1 MPTRTQVRTAG
12 YSRVQLMAMV
22 ALAGVIATL
31 TSLLL
36 QTLSH

>member
-1 MPTRTQVRTAG
+1 MLMRTQVRAAG

-22 ALAGVIATL
+22 TLVGVIATL
-31 TSLLL
+31 MSLLL